1 MVYSTSDMKIT
12 AIISVWFPLHLGSSQ
27 QKFPEGAAPRDQ
39 QTKPGND
46 EKAKGVCKFSREVDR
61 LSASLVQK

>member
-27 QKFPEGAAPRDQ
+27 QKFPEGAPCDQ
-39 QTKPGND
+39 QTKLGND